1 MSNVH
6 ANMFAAAG
14 GDLTNAQRPGL
25 MTLPLNIVAMLVAHL
40 DDVADLARL
49 CRTCRVLNYMALPQL
64 YRDLTLTSY
73 DKIRYRDEFVEGCG
87 SASPFSMALNAV
99 VTRNVGGLV
108 RSLTLRGEWRENELE
123 EHARV
128 GRVPDS
134 SMMLNIVVRAAVDKM
149 PGLES
154 VSWELNTKVLETV
167 YQGLAQLPNL
177 KSLTLRFPSSRHPR
191 PTTVLPAMPHLRAL
205 KITDIDPLCY
215 PDDISTL
222 LLQSKKLRDLRMH
235 WSPRMREAQEASVFL
250 SDYFRKCIAAKSPL
264 KLKRIAFHNLYS
276 LHREEITSGIEY
288 GMLEDITVLTAPT
301 GGVGGDNMSFV
312 ENSWPSTNLAPNVK
326 SVRIDRLDKRAHEFM
341 TSFTQLESLYLVN
354 GIRSPGDYINSPRNV
369 SPDSSTILTPDSSS
383 AGRRRSGSAHDGP
396 PNSMAHII
404 NFRPH
409 SAQTASNFPP
419 HLCDPFLQ
427 GLTSNLGLQLRHLLL
442 PSRWS
447 LTPHIIARLVRGCPN
462 LEQLALATEMSSM
475 ETVSLLLPFLRKL
488 VALRLLIPTPYSAAD
503 PNEAHLSPSN
513 GIGNGNM
520 RQPPEINPLT
530 IAEVVDMDDRF
541 HNEAMGV
548 SLADMEVFGKL
559 KIIGLGWKAWELGEL
574 YTIPASKATQAIHL
588 IDQNAIALKYHPT
601 TDDDISTDQPVEIK
615 ISIPESLA
623 RHQQQALK
631 TWPATSSA
639 SASASSSL
647 GKRKRPADGNDPNSD
662 NNNPN
667 INPNNNNNN
676 NNQNPISP
684 LSPPIISTIPPNQQF
699 SCTPSRASSVSTITT
714 TATPPTD
721 SHAQT
726 AQTQPRGYNSN
737 LTPTSAKTPL
747 TQPPTQQNPL
757 PHSQF
762 NNTFV
767 YTGRDNPLSS
777 SAMKDVVNCINQ
789 KTQMADGDVLY
800 RRRVKRVGWDVLK
813 HWEIWG
819 LDVQEI

>member
-14 GDLTNAQRPGL
+14 CDLTYAPQRPGL
-25 MTLPLNIVAMLVAHL
+25 LTLPLNIVAMLVAHL

-108 RSLTLRGEWRENELE
+108 RSLTLRGEWRETELE

-149 PGLES
+149 HGLES
-154 VSWELNTKVLETV
+154 VSWELNTKMLETV
-167 YQGLAQLPNL
+167 YQGLAQLPKL

-191 PTTVLPAMPHLRAL
+191 PTTVIPAMPHLRAL

-222 LLQSKKLRDLRMH
+222 LHQSKKLRELKMH
-235 WSPRMREAQEASVFL
+235 WSPRMREAQEASVFI

-264 KLKRIAFHNLYS
+264 KLKNIAFHNLYS
-276 LHREEITSGIEY
+276 LHREEITFGIDY
-288 GMLEDITVLTAPT
+288 ATLEAITVLTAPT
-301 GGVGGDNMSFV
+301 GGTGIDNMSFV
-312 ENSWPSTNLAPNVK
+312 EHSWPSKNFAPNVK
-326 SVRIDRLDKRAHEFM
+326 SVRLDRIDKRGCEFL
-341 TSFTQLESLYLVN
+341 TTFLQLESLYLVN
-354 GIRSPGDYINSPRNV
+354 GIRNPGDYINSPRNV

-383 AGRRRSGSAHDGP
+383 AGRGRSDSVHDGSS
-396 PNSMAHII
+396 NSMAHII

-419 HLCDPFLQ
+419 HLRDPFLQ
-427 GLTSNLGLQLRHLLL
+427 GLTPNLGLRLRHLLL
-442 PSRWS
+442 PSRWT
-447 LTPHIIARLVRGCPN
+447 LTPHLIARLVRGCPN

-475 ETVSLLLPFLRKL
+475 ETLSLLLPFLRKL
-488 VALRLLIPTPYSAAD
+488 VALRLLIPTPYSASD
-503 PNEAHLSPSN
+503 PNDTHLSPSN
-513 GIGNGNM
+513 GTVNCKV
-520 RQPPEINPLT
+520 RQHPEINPFT

-548 SLADMEVFGKL
+548 SLADMEVFGTL

-574 YTIPASKATQAIHL
+574 YTIPASKATQVIHL
-588 IDQNAIALKYHPT
+588 IDQNAIALKYQST
-601 TDDDISTDQPVEIK
+601 ADDLSTDQPLEVK

-623 RHQQQALK
+623 RHQQALNI
-631 TWPATSSA
+631 WP
-639 SASASSSL
+639 ASSSVPSSSSSTL
-647 GKRKRPADGNDPNSD
+647 GKRKRPSDSNDPNGD
-662 NNNPN
+662 NNSSHPSPN
-667 INPNNNNNN
+667 INPNNN
-676 NNQNPISP
+676 QNTISTP
-684 LSPPIISTIPPNQQF
+684 SPPINSTSTVTSSQQF
-699 SCTPSRASSVSTITT
+699 PLTPSRASSVSTMAT

-721 SHAQT
+721 SHAQ
-726 AQTQPRGYNSN
+726 AQAHTHGHTSNPTQ
-737 LTPTSAKTPL
+737 TSANTSL
-747 TQPPTQQNPL
+747 TQPPTQQPTL
-757 PHSQF
+757 PPSQF
-762 NNTFV
+762 SNTFV
-767 YTGRDNPLSS
+767 YTGRDNPLSNGTIS
-777 SAMKDVVNCINQ
+777 DVVNCINQ
-789 KTQMADGDVLY
+789 KSQIGDGDVLY
-800 RRRVKRVGWDVLK
+800 RRRVKRVGWEVLK